1 MDKYEFRRQRLI
13 ELKDEY
19 CDGKISTLAEKLKR
33 SHSYVSRMLFD
44 ENKPNKKRIGDD
56 MLDVISEAFGVSK
69 SWLDGEIDVA
79 EVLQD
84 ESTAITGLTKD
95 ESRLL
100 EYYRDANKEG
110 KKTILDVAFAVV
122 TTAKD
127 KTTPVSKINKVG

>member
-13 ELKDEY
+13 ELKDQH

-69 SWLDGEIDVA
+69 AWLDGDVDVA
-79 EVLQD
+79 EVPQD
-84 ESTAITGLTKD
+84 ESTTTTGLTKD
-95 ESRLL
+95 EARLL

-110 KKTILDVAFAVV
+110 RKTILDVAFAVV

>member
-13 ELKDEY
+13 ELKDQH

-69 SWLDGEIDVA
+69 AWLDGDVDVA
-79 EVLQD
+79 EVPQD
-84 ESTAITGLTKD
+84 EITTTGLTKD
-95 ESRLL
+95 EARLL

>member
-13 ELKDEY
+13 ELKDQH

-69 SWLDGEIDVA
+69 AWLDGDVDVA
-79 EVLQD
+79 EVPQD
-84 ESTAITGLTKD
+84 EITTTGLTKD
-95 ESRLL
+95 KARLL

-127 KTTPVSKINKVG
+127 KTTPVSKIDKVG

>member
-13 ELKDEY
+13 ELKDQH

-44 ENKPNKKRIGDD
+44 ESKPNRKRIGDD

-69 SWLDGEIDVA
+69 AWIDGEIDVV
-79 EVLQD
+79 ETTQD
-84 ESTAITGLTKD
+84 VNTAAIELTKD
-95 ESRLL
+95 EVTLL
-100 EYYRDANKEG
+100 NYYRNANKEG
-110 KKTILDVAFAVV
+110 RKTILDVAFAVV

>member
-69 SWLDGEIDVA
+69 AWLDGEVDSV
-79 EVLQD
+79 EVPQD
-84 ESTAITGLTKD
+84 ESAAITGLTKD
-95 ESRLL
+95 EARLL

>member
-13 ELKDEY
+13 ELKDQH

-44 ENKPNKKRIGDD
+44 ESKANRKRIGDD
-56 MLDVISEAFGVSK
+56 MLDVISEAFGMSK
-69 SWLDGEIDVA
+69 SWLDGEVDAVETI
-79 EVLQD
+79 QD
-84 ESTAITGLTKD
+84 ESASTTELTKD
-95 ESRLL
+95 EARLL
-100 EYYRDANKEG
+100 NYYRDANKEG

>member
-13 ELKDEY
+13 ELKDQH

-44 ENKPNKKRIGDD
+44 ESKPNRKRIGDD

-69 SWLDGEIDVA
+69 AWIDGEIDVV
-79 EVLQD
+79 ETTQD
-84 ESTAITGLTKD
+84 VNTAATELTKD
-95 ESRLL
+95 EVTLL
-100 EYYRDANKEG
+100 NYYRNANKEG
-110 KKTILDVAFAVV
+110 RKTILDVAFAVV

>member
-13 ELKDEY
+13 ELKDTFCE
-19 CDGKISTLAEKLKR
+19 GKISVLAERLKR

-44 ENKPNKKRIGDD
+44 ETKANRKRIGDD
-56 MLDVISEAFGVSK
+56 MLDIISEAFNVSK
-69 SWLDGEIDVA
+69 TWLDGEAVEIDIQK
-79 EVLQD
+79 EKTTTNPD
-84 ESTAITGLTKD
+84 LTQ
-95 ESRLL
+95 EEARLL
-100 EYYRDANKEG
+100 KYYRDASKEG

>member
-13 ELKDEY
+13 ELKDEH

-69 SWLDGEIDVA
+69 AWLDGEVDVV
-79 EVLQD
+79 EVSQD
-84 ESTAITGLTKD
+84 ENIATIGLTKD
-95 ESRLL
+95 EARLL

>member
-13 ELKDEY
+13 ELKDQH

-44 ENKPNKKRIGDD
+44 ESKPNRKRIGDD

-69 SWLDGEIDVA
+69 AWIDGEIDVV
-79 EVLQD
+79 ETTQD
-84 ESTAITGLTKD
+84 VNTAAIELTKD
-95 ESRLL
+95 EVTLL
-100 EYYRDANKEG
+100 NYYRNANKEG
-110 KKTILDVAFAVV
+110 RKTILDVAFAVV

-127 KTTPVSKINKVG
+127 KSTPVSKLNKVG